1 MINCFVYAFS
11 VGSMV
16 PFSMRILQTELPQYM
31 GRARDALDNLYELQR
46 TCAQVLKNL
55 QGNLMEDGGQGEM
68 TPENRMGNKRYNLQN
83 LMTCHRQD
91 QYCFPC
97 ET

>member
-1 MINCFVYAFS
+1 MVNCFLHAFS

-16 PFSMRILQTELPQYM
+16 PFSMRILQAELPQYM

-68 TPENRMGNKRYNLQN
+68 TPENRMGNKYTLAVLNEL
-83 LMTCHRQD
+83 RQD
-91 QYCFPC
+91 QFCKLPL
-97 ET
+97 